1 VTLNP
6 ISGAGD
12 LQQFGT
18 GVTSING
25 ADTYTGGTTIS
36 AGVLAIGDSGVLG
49 TGSIALSGGE
59 LLTTANATLVNMLAF
74 SGTSTIA
81 AAHGTTLN
89 ENASSYVLDTNA
101 ILNIGSPGQDGT
113 ILWHTNP
120 GSFGSGAIDG
130 VRVQAGT
137 LRAADDS
144 FSLLVEEGSTTTVD
158 AGATVDVAGFNSDI
172 FDLEGAGAVTNSGA
186 SASLAL
192 FAANFSG
199 TILGS
204 LSLVF
209 EGNAALSGLED
220 YTGDATLA
228 GLGVT
233 VTLANTGAYDLIANG
248 NIDGPPTSVFLN
260 SGLFEKTGLNGVS
273 AVTTTF
279 INAVSPNP
287 GTAWKAIGTGDFNDD
302 GHSDILFQN
311 TTSGQVSIWEMNG
324 NNVTG
329 GGTVG
334 ADPGSSWRAIGTG
347 DFNDDGHSDI
357 LFQNANRQ
365 ASIWDMSGTSLVG
378 GGAVSPNPGSS
389 WRAVA

>member
-1 VTLNP
+1 MLSGANTYTGTTTINSGGILQFGDGGATGSIGAGAISDAGTLIIDRDNAVTLNP

-18 GVTSING
+18 GVTSINA

-36 AGVLAIGDSGVLG
+36 AGVLAIGDLRRVGKRLDRP
-49 TGSIALSGGE
+49 LRRE

-144 FSLLVEEGSTTTVD
+144 FSLLVEEGSTTTLD

-186 SASLAL
+186 AASLAL

-199 TILGS
+199 TISGS

-228 GLGVT
+228 GLGVP
-233 VTLANTGAYDLIANG
+233 VTLANTGTYDLIANG
-248 NIDGPPTSVFLN
+248 NMAPPPPSSST
-260 SGLFEKTGLNGVS
+260 TGYL
-273 AVTTTF
+273 
-279 INAVSPNP
+279 
-287 GTAWKAIGTGDFNDD
+287 
-302 GHSDILFQN
+302 
-311 TTSGQVSIWEMNG
+311 
-324 NNVTG
+324 
-329 GGTVG
+329 
-334 ADPGSSWRAIGTG
+334 R
-347 DFNDDGHSDI
+347 
-357 LFQNANRQ
+357 RQ
-365 ASIWDMSGTSLVG
+365 A
-378 GGAVSPNPGSS
+378 
-389 WRAVA
+389 